1 MPNKVSASGFAALPY
16 KLMEQADVPTWAV
29 YAVLHRH
36 GWGSDK
42 GCWTSIETIRK
53 ETKIARAI
61 VQRCL
66 RWLKTTGWVEARKR
80 PGFTTVY
87 YVKTDAPQQG
97 SACGKT
103 TQVKSDPG
111 QIRPTPQVIYDPP
124 PRSDLTHE
132 QEPKNKNPRTKTQKG
147 ASAENGKKD
156 PNTRRKLSPSAIP
169 GDLTG
174 CGNLLVEFWECK
186 KGTRST
192 RVLERICN
200 KLRQW
205 SLQDRRTV
213 LEAAISNGWGDVYP
227 PKKQT
232 AYSPVQEPAHK
243 HPAHRVFTADNGFDS
258 SDSSN
263 GVLKDFFQ

>member
-36 GWGSDK
+36 GWSSDQ

-53 ETKIARAI
+53 ETGIARAVI
-61 VQRCL
+61 QRCL
-66 RWLKTTGWVEARKR
+66 RWLKASGWVEARKR
-80 PGFTTVY
+80 QGFTTVY
-87 YVKTDAPQQG
+87 FVKTDPPEQG
-97 SACGKT
+97 LACGKT

-111 QIRPTPQVIYDPP
+111 QIRPTPQVISDLP
-124 PRSDLTHE
+124 PRSNLTHE

-147 ASAENGKKD
+147 ASAESGKKD
-156 PNTRRKLSPSAIP
+156 PNTRRKLALQAIP

-174 CGNLLVEFWECK
+174 CADLLIEFWQCK

-192 RVLERICN
+192 NVLNRICN

-205 SLQDRRTV
+205 SLQDRRTA
-213 LEAAISNGWGDVYP
+213 LEAAINNGWGDVYP

-243 HPAHRVFTADNGFDS
+243 HPAHRVFTADNGFGPDN
-258 SDSSN
+258 SSN
-263 GVLKDFFQ
+263 GVLKDFF